1 MMASPIQTGDKVY
14 AYLKELGYPERKIAN
29 WSMETRMYHDLGL
42 YGDSAIEDVGFLAA
56 RFCVD
61 MSNFVF
67 DDYFPPEFEGRN
79 WLEAVIFS
87 SIPFLHRVLRRRK
100 TYRPLTLRMIDEA
113 MKVGRWQNIA

>member
-42 YGDSAIEDVGFLAA
+42 YGDSAIEDVELLTG

-61 MSNFVF
+61 MSTLF
-67 DDYFPPEFEGRN
+67 
-79 WLEAVIFS
+79 LTIT
-87 SIPFLHRVLRRRK
+87 FLHSS
-100 TYRPLTLRMIDEA
+100 
-113 MKVGRWQNIA
+113 KVEIGSKLSSSTPSRFFTVS

>member
-14 AYLKELGYPERKIAN
+14 TYLKELGYPERRIAD

-42 YGDSAIEDVGFLAA
+42 YGDSAIEDVEFLAG

-67 DDYFPPEFEGRN
+67 DDYFPPQFEGRN
-79 WLEAVIFS
+79 RFEAVIFN
-87 SIPFLHRVLRRRK
+87 SIPFLHRILRGRK